1 MVSKA
6 CPTPSWSRTSKTATS
21 KTKKS
26 TCRGQ
31 LSVHSQHEA
40 FWARYLWEIQDHA
53 ERARVRPHAARTF
66 CYHPRMDVCA
76 TRPSRC
82 TLCITATL
90 QPHSPRAHEGLNES
104 RSHQGPLR
112 LLIMTTMPTM
122 RSGLVP
128 LHPEGLPISTRA
140 RTERVSK
147 ATRKRHLLSKPHKV
161 TIGDRAMQKVG
172 VKPKTYS
179 DHHIGSLAVHNII
192 ECSTNH
198 FNTAGVI
205 PE

>member
-1 MVSKA
+1 M
-6 CPTPSWSRTSKTATS
+6 
-21 KTKKS
+21 
-26 TCRGQ
+26 
-31 LSVHSQHEA
+31 
-40 FWARYLWEIQDHA
+40 
-53 ERARVRPHAARTF
+53 RPHAPRTF
-66 CYHPRMDVCA
+66 SQHPRMDVCA
-76 TRPSRC
+76 PRPRRC

-192 ECSTNH
+192 ECGTNH
-198 FNTAGVI
+198 FNTADAVRAL
-205 PE
+205 PLTPAPLALRAWLDK

>member
-1 MVSKA
+1 M
-6 CPTPSWSRTSKTATS
+6 SKTATS
-21 KTKKS
+21 KMKKS
-26 TCRGQ
+26 TFRGQ
-31 LSVHSQHEA
+31 ISVQSQHEA
-40 FWARYLWEIQDHA
+40 LSVRYIWEIQDHA
-53 ERARVRPHAARTF
+53 ARARVRPHAPRTF
-66 CYHPRMDVCA
+66 SQHPRMDVCA
-76 TRPSRC
+76 PRPRRC

-90 QPHSPRAHEGLNES
+90 QPHSPRAHEGLDKS

-112 LLIMTTMPTM
+112 VLIMSTMLKVGTG
-122 RSGLVP
+122 SIS
-128 LHPEGLPISTRA
+128 LHPNGLFISTRA

-147 ATRKRHLLSKPHKV
+147 TTRKRHLLSKPQKV
-161 TIGDRAMQKVG
+161 TVGGQVMQKVG